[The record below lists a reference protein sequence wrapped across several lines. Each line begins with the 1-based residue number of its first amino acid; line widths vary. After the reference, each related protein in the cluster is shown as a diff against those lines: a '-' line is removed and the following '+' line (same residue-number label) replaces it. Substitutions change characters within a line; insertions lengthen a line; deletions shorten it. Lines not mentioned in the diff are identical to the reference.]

1 LVILVLLLTVPF
13 QAAWGATGLLCAA
26 ASHHESN
33 TAVAPHGHNGA
44 HGGDHHHATG
54 HEVPAAS
61 ADPDTTAESGSHGT
75 QGAAGKCKTCI
86 ECCSAAAPVPAE
98 TPSAFRPDIPQRVS
112 STVEP
117 AMVLRAGDGLFRP
130 PRTRSV

>member
-1 LVILVLLLTVPF
+1 MLVLLLTVPF

-44 HGGDHHHATG
+44 HGGDHHHDAPD
-54 HEVPAAS
+54 HEAPAAS
-61 ADPDTTAESGSHGT
+61 AVPDATAESGSHAA
-75 QGAAGKCKTCI
+75 QGAAGKCKTCN
-86 ECCSAAAPVPAE
+86 ECCSAAAPVPATMPSVFPPD
-98 TPSAFRPDIPQRVS
+98 TPLRVS
-112 STVEP
+112 STVDP
-117 AMVLRAGDGLFRP
+117 AVASRAGDGLFRP